1 MPTIDA
7 REAVESAVKYLN
19 SMRDLVD
26 SKLQDIRLEEIEL
39 SEDQLAWVVTLGY
52 TVPAQP
58 SGIDRILNPPHS
70 SLFNNAPAYVKRD
83 YKIFQVN
90 SKTGGV
96 QSMKIRTLS

>member
-1 MPTIDA
+1 MLTIDA
-7 REAVESAVKYLN
+7 RQAVESAVRYLN

-58 SGIDRILNPPHS
+58 SAMDRILNPPHS
-70 SLFNNAPAYVKRD
+70 AHFENAPAYIKRD

-90 SKTGGV
+90 SKTGQV

>member
-7 REAVESAVKYLN
+7 RKAVESAVEYLN
-19 SMRDLVD
+19 SVRDLVD

-39 SEDQLAWVVTLGY
+39 SEDQVSWVVTLGY

-58 SGIDRILNPPHS
+58 STMDRILNPPSS
-70 SLFNNAPAYVKRD
+70 SLLRNDPVYVKRD
-83 YKIFQVN
+83 YKTFQVN
-90 SKTGGV
+90 SETGKV